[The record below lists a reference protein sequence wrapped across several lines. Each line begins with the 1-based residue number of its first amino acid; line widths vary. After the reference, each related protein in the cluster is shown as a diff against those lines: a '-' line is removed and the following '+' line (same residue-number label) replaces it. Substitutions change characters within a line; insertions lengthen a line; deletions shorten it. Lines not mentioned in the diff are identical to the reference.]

1 MQPCQRHTD
10 DSSASRESSGSETKG
25 VKSLGERKRGRKE
38 EGGKVG
44 DGQKRKDGKKGER
57 FGCATVLFTA
67 ALTQNRTW
75 LSQIV

>member
-1 MQPCQRHTD
+1 MTHQPQGKAVAVKQRELRVWE
-10 DSSASRESSGSETKG
+10 REKG
-25 VKSLGERKRGRKE
+25 GRKE

-44 DGQKRKDGKKGER
+44 DGRKRKDGKKGER